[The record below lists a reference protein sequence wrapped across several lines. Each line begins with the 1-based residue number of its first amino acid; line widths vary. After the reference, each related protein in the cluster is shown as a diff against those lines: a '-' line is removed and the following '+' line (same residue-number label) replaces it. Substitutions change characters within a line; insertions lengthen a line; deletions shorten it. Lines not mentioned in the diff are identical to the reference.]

1 MYTIP
6 TLIILS
12 IIYFVYIHK
21 QKSKGLI
28 PYYEAKH
35 KNIICVFVCTIIL
48 LIMAIGRLVYI
59 SFHSVYHPCEGCRF
73 QPFVK
78 IYYNV
83 DGKRIEEKDM
93 VFKKC
98 VNLPIYK
105 F

>member
-21 QKSKGLI
+21 QKSKGVI
-28 PYYEAKH
+28 SYYEADRKE
-35 KNIICVFVCTIIL
+35 ITCVLVCTMIFF
-48 LIMAIGRLVYI
+48 IMVIGRLAYI
-59 SFHSVYHPCEGCRF
+59 GFHSVYHPCEGCRF
-73 QPFVK
+73 QSFVN
-78 IYYNV
+78 IYYNA
-83 DGKRIEEKDM
+83 DGKRIEEKDI

-98 VNLPIYK
+98 VNLPFYK